1 MSKVIC
7 DICGTSF
14 PESATQCPICGC
26 VRPAEAVSVPE
37 SDEAATTGYTYVKGG
52 RFSKAN
58 VRKRNQMAAKAA
70 GTADHSVNQ
79 EHQES
84 SGKRTAGLIIALTC
98 AVLILACLVL
108 FVVTQWSGG
117 LFGLF
122 DSNQSQDD
130 IESVPCTSI
139 DISVTEFTLKNPG
152 ETAKIEIT
160 VKPYN
165 TTDEIKFISSDKS
178 VATVSISGKI
188 EYVSAGEADITVIC
202 GGKSVVCHVIC
213 EEFDP
218 VTVPPTETDPPLP
231 VIELDRTD
239 IKGEDV
245 IAGAF
250 QWPLYDQQKNS
261 HLSAEEI
268 TWISDDPEIATV
280 DEFGVVYAES
290 AGTTVIRAI
299 YNGEML
305 AYCNITVIDEA
316 GVTED
321 PEGNVTEPDP
331 TDPSEPSQGTGKLTP
346 YTQYGST
353 YSEGENK
360 YSITLNAGESV
371 DLFLKDADGNK
382 VSVTWTVKEG
392 DCTLNENGQSVKVN
406 GDETCKLQAEYEGK
420 TYTLVI
426 Y

>member
-26 VRPAEAVSVPE
+26 VRPADAVSVQ
-37 SDEAATTGYTYVKGG
+37 DEIPTTTGYTYVKGG

-58 VRKRNQMAAKAA
+58 VRKRNQMAAQAA
-70 GTADHSVNQ
+70 GGADHGG
-79 EHQES
+79 HQDQGS
-84 SGKRTAGLIIALTC
+84 SGKRTVGLIIALTC

-108 FVVTQWSGG
+108 FVVSQWSGG

-122 DSNQSQDD
+122 DSEQSQA
-130 IESVPCTSI
+130 EPATVSCESI

-152 ETAKIEIT
+152 ESAKIELT

-165 TTDEIKFISSDKS
+165 TTDDIVFTSSDKS

-188 EYVSAGEADITVIC
+188 EYVGAGEADITVTC
-202 GGKSVVCHVIC
+202 GEKSVVCHVIC
-213 EEFDP
+213 EEYEP

-250 QWPLYDQQKNS
+250 QWPLYDQQKNA
-261 HLSAEEI
+261 HLPVEMI
-268 TWISDDPEIATV
+268 TWISDDSEVATV
-280 DEFGVVYAES
+280 DEFGVVYAQG
-290 AGTTVIRAI
+290 AGSTVIRAI

-305 AYCNITVIDEA
+305 AYCNITVIDET

-321 PEGNVTEPDP
+321 PEGDITEPDP
-331 TDPSEPSQGTGKLTP
+331 TEPPQTTGRLTP

-353 YSEGENK
+353 YNEGEYK
-360 YSITLNAGESV
+360 YSITLEAGDSV
-371 DLFLKDADGNK
+371 DLFLKDENGNK

-392 DCTLNENGQSVKVN
+392 DCTLGENGQSVKVN
-406 GDETCKLQAEYEGK
+406 GEETCKLQAEYDEK
-420 TYTLVI
+420 TYTLFI